1 MGINLT
7 RLVLRKGNQPTRYTW
22 LKPFCLVACSLLVSC
37 GGGSET
43 PPPPAATRTFLMG
56 FSPWPWDA
64 TQEAVDWTYQ
74 AIMTNGD
81 IVSHHIEE
89 GVPWPEALAGSAVPA
104 SYASMLAD
112 RVTRTP
118 AGKKILLQINPLNLG
133 RDGLASYRTDAAINA
148 ALTVPWNGY
157 ALNATEVKT
166 AFANYALYMVN
177 TMHPDYLQIGVE
189 VNLLKRNSPA
199 LWTQYVEL
207 QCSTYSAV
215 KAVHPDL
222 PVSVSL
228 FSVPFFPEWSGPDNL
243 TDQQNA
249 LADVSACSD
258 VIGFSV
264 HPFMSALLADSFPA
278 DYFDRLFAYTTK
290 PIAITESSYP
300 AQEWSSGSST
310 WNGTQAKQ
318 ADFLDKI
325 LTAAQSHQLQ
335 YVIWFTVRDY
345 DQLWNGALAHD
356 PTALIWRDT
365 GLYDENG
372 LAREAMTTW
381 SNTLS
386 KTYLP

>member
-1 MGINLT
+1 MTLNFT
-7 RLVLRKGNQPTRYTW
+7 HLVLRKGEKSPRCIRLNPLW
-22 LKPFCLVACSLLVSC
+22 LLMFSMLVSC
-37 GGGSET
+37 GGGGGDQT
-43 PPPPAATRTFLMG
+43 PPPATRTFLMG

-64 TQEAVDWTYQ
+64 TQAAVDWTYQ
-74 AIMTNGD
+74 SIMTNGD

-112 RVTRTP
+112 RVARTP

-133 RDGLASYRTDAAINA
+133 RDGLASYRTDATINA
-148 ALTVPWNGY
+148 ALTAPWNGY
-157 ALNATEVKT
+157 ALNAPEVKT
-166 AFANYALYMVN
+166 AFANYALDMVN
-177 TMHPDYLQIGVE
+177 TMNPDYLQIGVE
-189 VNLLKRNSPA
+189 VNLLKRNNPT

-207 QCSTYSAV
+207 QCSTYNAV
-215 KAVHPDL
+215 KTVHPSL

-228 FSVPFFPEWSGPDNL
+228 FSVPFFPEWSGADNL

-249 LADVSACSD
+249 LADVSTCSD
-258 VIGFSV
+258 VIGYSV

-300 AQEWSSGSST
+300 AQVWSSGGLT

-318 ADFLDKI
+318 ADFLDKM

-335 YVIWFTVRDY
+335 YVIWYTVRDY
-345 DQLWNGALAHD
+345 DQLWNGALGQD
-356 PTALIWRDT
+356 STALTWRDT
-365 GLYDENG
+365 GLYDETG
-372 LAREAMTTW
+372 VARTAMATW
-381 SNTLS
+381 SNAFS
-386 KTYLP
+386 KAYQP